1 MKLVISHTS
10 VRLCGAVPVCSALA
24 PCVLLVSFSQECR
37 RHDCQK
43 SSELSSAES
52 RHDLEVRSW
61 ISRMR
66 RLSGCAQGSKSSD
79 SKPSRSAFR
88 LLQQQ
93 GGAWHCG
100 AVSRSGGGNTR
111 CTVQGSESG
120 HAVCTLDRRVRVEQ
134 YSASRGGVAC
144 MQGEAGAA
152 RAGEAF
158 CACRALLRCARRQD
172 WVPPRCR
179 GVRLVFTDEV

>member
-1 MKLVISHTS
+1 
-10 VRLCGAVPVCSALA
+10 
-24 PCVLLVSFSQECR
+24 
-37 RHDCQK
+37 
-43 SSELSSAES
+43 
-52 RHDLEVRSW
+52 
-61 ISRMR
+61 MR

-111 CTVQGSESG
+111 CTVRGSESG

-144 MQGEAGAA
+144 HAGRGGGSAS
-152 RAGEAF
+152 GGSF
-158 CACRALLRCARRQD
+158 LCACRALLRCARRARLGTTP
-172 WVPPRCR
+172 VSRCDAR
-179 GVRLVFTDEV
+179 LHRRCLKSGPLIAVTKNSHVRVAKS

>member
-1 MKLVISHTS
+1 
-10 VRLCGAVPVCSALA
+10 
-24 PCVLLVSFSQECR
+24 
-37 RHDCQK
+37 
-43 SSELSSAES
+43 
-52 RHDLEVRSW
+52 
-61 ISRMR
+61 MR

-144 MQGEAGAA
+144 HAGRGGGSASGGSFLCASACFACSVRAA
-152 RAGEAF
+152 VH
-158 CACRALLRCARRQD
+158 CAICLLSEIVNCEMARLGGSFVTRCVLRFHRRCLKSGPIAA
-172 WVPPRCR
+172 VTKNSH
-179 GVRLVFTDEV
+179 V

>member
-1 MKLVISHTS
+1 M
-10 VRLCGAVPVCSALA
+10 
-24 PCVLLVSFSQECR
+24 Q
-37 RHDCQK
+37 
-43 SSELSSAES
+43 
-52 RHDLEVRSW
+52 
-61 ISRMR
+61 
-66 RLSGCAQGSKSSD
+66 RLSGCLQGSKSSD

-111 CTVQGSESG
+111 CTVQGGESG

-144 MQGEAGAA
+144 HAGRGEGSASG
-152 RAGEAF
+152 GSF
-158 CACRALLRCARRQD
+158 LCACRALLRCA
-172 WVPPRCR
+172 CASA
-179 GVRLVFTDEV
+179 RLVASLVSRCCPFCSRTKFDFGFDSCSYKKFSYASVKRLRLSESVRPEGL

>member
-1 MKLVISHTS
+1 
-10 VRLCGAVPVCSALA
+10 
-24 PCVLLVSFSQECR
+24 
-37 RHDCQK
+37 
-43 SSELSSAES
+43 
-52 RHDLEVRSW
+52 
-61 ISRMR
+61 MR

-158 CACRALLRCARRQD
+158 CARVVRCCAVRCASARLGPSSVSRCVSRFHRRCLKSGLLSA
-172 WVPPRCR
+172 VTKNSH
-179 GVRLVFTDEV
+179 VFVSKS

>member
-1 MKLVISHTS
+1 
-10 VRLCGAVPVCSALA
+10 
-24 PCVLLVSFSQECR
+24 
-37 RHDCQK
+37 
-43 SSELSSAES
+43 
-52 RHDLEVRSW
+52 
-61 ISRMR
+61 MR

-134 YSASRGGVAC
+134 YSASRGGIACHAGRGEGSASGGSFLCASACFACSVRAAVHCAICLLSEIVNCEMARLGPSFVTRCDARLHRGPLIAVTKNSHVRVAKS
-144 MQGEAGAA
+144 
-152 RAGEAF
+152 
-158 CACRALLRCARRQD
+158 
-172 WVPPRCR
+172 
-179 GVRLVFTDEV
+179 